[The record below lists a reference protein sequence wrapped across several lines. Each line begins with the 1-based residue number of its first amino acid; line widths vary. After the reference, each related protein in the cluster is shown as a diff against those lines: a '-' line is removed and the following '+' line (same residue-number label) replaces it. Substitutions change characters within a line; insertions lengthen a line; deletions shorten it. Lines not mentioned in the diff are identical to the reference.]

1 MGWPVSPSTFAAA
14 SRALSFLAVRASG
27 SAVCLALGL
36 AGGRFWA
43 AGVDAGG
50 VRFFL
55 AGMGHLLGLRVES
68 SGGAPVAPPHQG
80 RRVTSTT
87 PPPPGN
93 SRHNPEVFG
102 PRAKA
107 LPLRHLSSADLG
119 CPLQFAPAA
128 ALLVPIEHCSNS
140 PGVAQRQG
148 ARGRARPA

>member
-14 SRALSFLAVRASG
+14 SRALSFLSAAAFG
-27 SAVCLALGL
+27 SAGGLAFRL

-55 AGMGHLLGLRVES
+55 AGMAHLLGRRVES

-80 RRVTSTT
+80 RRVTSTAPT
-87 PPPPGN
+87 PPGN

-107 LPLRHLSSADLG
+107 LPLRH
-119 CPLQFAPAA
+119 
-128 ALLVPIEHCSNS
+128 H
-140 PGVAQRQG
+140 
-148 ARGRARPA
+148 